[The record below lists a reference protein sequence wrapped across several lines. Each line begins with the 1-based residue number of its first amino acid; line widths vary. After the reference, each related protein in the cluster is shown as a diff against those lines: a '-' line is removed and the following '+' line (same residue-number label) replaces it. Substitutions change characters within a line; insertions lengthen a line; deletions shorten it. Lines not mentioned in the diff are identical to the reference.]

1 MDEIKIFY
9 VIHKFVGTLFSLFF
23 FIVFRF
29 LRAVYLVTYLMWRQM
44 SVFIYTF
51 HILIC
56 TIDFAWFSLSLFLF
70 FSFLLCHEII
80 ARDLKNSTFVW
91 LDGLEFAIYF
101 TGFKLI
107 ENHWPYL
114 NGGYNPSKTHIK
126 YNEKH
131 VHRIPSNRLSVCNQS
146 SVIVLVVSIR

>member
-1 MDEIKIFY
+1 MLSINSLR
-9 VIHKFVGTLFSLFF
+9 LFSLSFF
-23 FIVFRF
+23 YCFSIFTSCLFSNVLDVVTNVRFYLYIPYPHMHNRFR
-29 LRAVYLVTYLMWRQM
+29 
-44 SVFIYTF
+44 
-51 HILIC
+51 LI
-56 TIDFAWFSLSLFLF
+56 FSLSLFLF